1 MLLGLRQDFVT
12 IIIIIRRRTFLKR
25 LSGNDLGAWQSEKTR
40 IKINIDLKK
49 LNLNKAHI
57 ESNKIFLMTKSKC
70 LKRLRFSYERMSS
83 GSLFQSSGAETEN
96 ALDP

>member
-12 IIIIIRRRTFLKR
+12 IIIIIRRRIFLKR

-57 ESNKIFLMTKSKC
+57 ESNKIFLMTKIIVPK
-70 LKRLRFSYERMSS
+70 KVGFK
-83 GSLFQSSGAETEN
+83 
-96 ALDP
+96 